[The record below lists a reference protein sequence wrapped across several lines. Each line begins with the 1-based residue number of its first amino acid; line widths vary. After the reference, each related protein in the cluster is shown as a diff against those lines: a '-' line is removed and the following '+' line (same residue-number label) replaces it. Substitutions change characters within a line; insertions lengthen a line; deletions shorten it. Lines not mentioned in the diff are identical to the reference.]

1 MTISNSLVLGLECAA
16 MDATGQTRMS
26 FETTLTDIS
35 ARLRYGRFP
44 NEQAISQGIL
54 FRVLQELGW
63 DIWRA

>member
-1 MTISNSLVLGLECAA
+1 

-63 DIWRA
+63 DVWRA